1 MQSAISRANVRRQ
14 LIATNVSKSF
24 GHLSVLQGIMLDVS
38 PNEVLGVVGPSGCGK
53 TTLLNI
59 LAGHLA
65 PETGSITVDGE
76 RVVSPTPRQ
85 LLVTQIDGLL
95 PNRTVINNLLFPAE
109 VGLLEAAGLQK
120 LFLAMALAFPPWR
133 NLSLRRLAN
142 DKLRAADALLTQFHL
157 ADFRSLYPRQLSAG
171 MRKRIELLRAML
183 VSPQYLLLDE
193 PFAHLDPLTRE
204 PLYRELHSL
213 VTRTSAGVVLVTHD
227 WIEAALVADRVL
239 VLAGQPAS
247 IVAAFDNPRPENINR
262 NATDIAVVE
271 VASRIR
277 ETLHMHERH

>member
-1 MQSAISRANVRRQ
+1 
-14 LIATNVSKSF
+14 
-24 GHLSVLQGIMLDVS
+24 
-38 PNEVLGVVGPSGCGK
+38 
-53 TTLLNI
+53 
-59 LAGHLA
+59 
-65 PETGSITVDGE
+65 
-76 RVVSPTPRQ
+76 
-85 LLVTQIDGLL
+85 
-95 PNRTVINNLLFPAE
+95 
-109 VGLLEAAGLQK
+109 
-120 LFLAMALAFPPWR
+120 
-133 NLSLRRLAN
+133 
-142 DKLRAADALLTQFHL
+142 
-157 ADFRSLYPRQLSAG
+157 
-171 MRKRIELLRAML
+171 ML